1 MAGNSN
7 LKRFAHELEQSGD
20 YRVLKR
26 LVPPLPM
33 NFIGSPFK
41 RGLMI
46 DTETTGLDFNEAE
59 LIEIALVPFE
69 YSTEGKLV
77 TFGKALDQFQEPSK
91 PITEEITK
99 LTGITNEMVSGQSI
113 NIEEVNKLIEESDL
127 IIAHNAS
134 FDRPFAERLTPTFKN
149 KPWACSLKDIDWK
162 EEGYESPKL
171 SFLAMEHGFYYKAHR
186 ADIDCWATIKILA
199 QRLKTS
205 GDRAM
210 TKLLESARQERWRI
224 WATNTDFA
232 KKDLLKDRGYRWES
246 GQNGKPK
253 SWYVDIPADDKE
265 SELEYLKNEIYNGRL
280 PDLPMV
286 HITAL
291 NRFSAEIG

>member
-1 MAGNSN
+1 MASNAN
-7 LKRFAHELEQSGD
+7 LKQLANELEQSGD

-33 NFIGSPFK
+33 NFIGAPFK
-41 RGLMI
+41 RGLLI

-69 YSTEGKLV
+69 YSIEGKLV
-77 TFGKALDQFQEPSK
+77 TFGKALDQFQQPSK

-99 LTGITNEMVSGQSI
+99 LTGIANEMVEGQSI
-113 NIEEVNKLIEESDL
+113 DINAVEKLVAESDL

-134 FDRPFAERLTPTFKN
+134 FDRPFAERLTTAFKD
-149 KPWACSLKDIDWK
+149 KAWACSLNDIDWK
-162 EEGYESPKL
+162 DEGYESPKL

-199 QRLKTS
+199 QRLKTT

-210 TKLLESARQERWRI
+210 LRLLENARKDKWRI
-224 WATNTDFA
+224 WATNTSFA
-232 KKDLLKDRGYRWES
+232 KKDVLKNRGYRWES
-246 GQNGKPK
+246 GENGKPK
-253 SWYVDIPADDKE
+253 SWYADIADEDKE
-265 SELEYLKNEIYNGRL
+265 AELEFLRTEVYDNHL

-286 HITAL
+286 HITAF
-291 NRFSAEIG
+291 NRFSRDI

>member
-1 MAGNSN
+1 MSGNAN
-7 LKRFAHELEQSGD
+7 LRDLANELEQSGD

-33 NFIGSPFK
+33 NFIGAPFK
-41 RGLMI
+41 RGLLI
-46 DTETTGLDFNEAE
+46 DTETTGLDYREAE

-77 TFGKALDQFQEPSK
+77 TFGKALDQFQQPKS
-91 PITEEITK
+91 PISEEITK
-99 LTGITNEMVSGQSI
+99 LTGITNEMVAGQKI
-113 NIEEVNKLIEESDL
+113 DIPAVEQLIKESDL
-127 IIAHNAS
+127 IIAHNAA
-134 FDRPFAERLTPTFKN
+134 FDRPFAERLTPAFKA
-149 KPWACSLKDIDWK
+149 KPWACSLVDIDWK

-186 ADIDCWATIKILA
+186 ADIDCWATIKLLA

-210 TKLLESARQERWRI
+210 AHLLTSAREERWRI
-224 WATNTDFA
+224 WATNTNFA
-232 KKDLLKDRGYRWES
+232 KKDILKNRGYRWES
-246 GQNGKPK
+246 GENGKPK
-253 SWYVDIPADDKE
+253 SWYADIAAKDKE
-265 SELEYLKNEIYNGRL
+265 AELEFLKSEIYDGHL
-280 PDLPMV
+280 PNIPMI

-291 NRFSAEIG
+291 NRFSADLD

>member
-1 MAGNSN
+1 MAGNAN
-7 LKRFAHELEQSGD
+7 LKHWAHELEQSGD

-33 NFIGSPFK
+33 NFIGEPFK

-77 TFGKALDQFQEPSK
+77 TFGKALDQFQEPLTQISD
-91 PITEEITK
+91 EITK
-99 LTGITNEMVSGQSI
+99 LTGITNEMVAGQSI
-113 NIEEVNKLIEESDL
+113 DIPEVEKLVKASDL
-127 IIAHNAS
+127 IIAHNAA
-134 FDRPFAERLTPTFKN
+134 FDRPFAERLTSAFKD
-149 KPWACSLKDIDWK
+149 KPWACSLADIKWK

-186 ADIDCWATIKILA
+186 ADIDCWATIKLLA

-210 TKLLESARQERWRI
+210 AHLLESARENRWRI
-224 WATNTDFA
+224 WATNTNFA
-232 KKDLLKDRGYRWES
+232 KKDILKSRGYRWES
-246 GQNGKPK
+246 GENGKPK
-253 SWYVDIPADDKE
+253 SWYTDVAEEDKE
-265 SELEYLKNEIYNGRL
+265 AELEFLKSEIYDGHL

-286 HITAL
+286 LINAY
-291 NRFSAEIG
+291 NRFSIDLG